1 MRRGEVWWA
10 QLEPRS
16 GSEQRGRRPVVV
28 ISHDAFLE
36 VESWLSVVVV
46 PLTTAARQHL
56 RGPTVAPV
64 AAGATGLPRDA
75 FALGHQ
81 ITTLNRRKL
90 TEKAGRLDPASLR
103 RVESAILA
111 ACGMS

>member
-36 VESWLSVVVV
+36 VES
-46 PLTTAARQHL
+46 
-56 RGPTVAPV
+56 
-64 AAGATGLPRDA
+64 
-75 FALGHQ
+75 
-81 ITTLNRRKL
+81 
-90 TEKAGRLDPASLR
+90 
-103 RVESAILA
+103 AILA